1 MMNLLKLILS
11 CTVFSCAAMGVV
23 AQGNSMYAGSIPN
36 CVARWTFDN
45 NAGLIIDSSGNN
57 NNGTLSNVVSNPGWR
72 NAAGQA
78 VKFNGSS
85 SGGLVPHS
93 GSLSPQNGMTI
104 IGLIKFDAF
113 NSQSCQGSNV
123 ISKGPD
129 EGIGTYF
136 LRTSDNVYDGSCNTV
151 SPDNNSFE
159 SLFHTDNLTH
169 NNHPYVATGKWYF
182 VATIFDQA
190 NSTKVVYQIEMDENN
205 YNSPLVTVCNEPAT
219 QSITLGSNTN
229 DVSIGYAAFNND
241 PHKFRFNGS
250 MDELVIFDRPLDM
263 KEITDAYT
271 FLWNKNQA
279 PTAIKSVNN
288 LEKEIQYYVKDHQ
301 LYLAGK
307 SNEQYN
313 VLITDML
320 GHKVYQTEMQAGM
333 ASVNLAHFARQLFV
347 VSVYNQKGHYTFKV
361 MN

>member
-1 MMNLLKLILS
+1 MFSCAVLS
-11 CTVFSCAAMGVV
+11 CTTMGVL
-23 AQGNSMYAGSIPN
+23 AQGSGMYAGTIPN

-45 NAGLIIDSSGNN
+45 NASLIIDSSGNN
-57 NNGTLSNVVSNPGWR
+57 NNGILSNTISNAGWR
-72 NAAGQA
+72 NVANQA
-78 VKFNGSS
+78 VKFNGNS
-85 SGGLVPHS
+85 SGGLVPYS
-93 GSLSPQNGMTI
+93 ASLSPQNGMTI

-136 LRTSDNVYDGSCNTV
+136 LRTSDNVYDGSCAV
-151 SPDNNSFE
+151 ASPDKNALE
-159 SLFHTDNLTH
+159 CLFHTDNSTH
-169 NNHPYVATGKWYF
+169 VNHPFIDAGKWYF
-182 VATIFDQA
+182 VATTFDQGSS
-190 NSTKVVYQIEMDENN
+190 NKMVYQIEMDENN
-205 YNSPLVTVCNEPAT
+205 YNSPLVTVCDEQPT
-219 QSITLGSNTN
+219 QPVMLGSNTN
-229 DVSIGYAAFNND
+229 DVSIGYAAYNND

-250 MDELVIFDRPLDM
+250 MDELVIFDRPLDI
-263 KEITDAYT
+263 KEIMDAYT

-279 PTAIKSVNN
+279 PTAIKAVNT

-307 SNEQYN
+307 ANEQYN

-320 GHKVYQTEMQAGM
+320 GHKVYQAEMQAGI

-347 VSVYNQKGHYTFKV
+347 VSVYNQKGHYSFKV
-361 MN
+361 TN